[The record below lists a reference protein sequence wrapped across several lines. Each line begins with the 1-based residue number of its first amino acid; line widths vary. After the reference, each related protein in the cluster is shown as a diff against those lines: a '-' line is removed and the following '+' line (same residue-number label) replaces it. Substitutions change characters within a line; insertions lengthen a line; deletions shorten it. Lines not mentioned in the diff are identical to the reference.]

1 LKDFGN
7 CGDDFVMKIEDM
19 HFEDCGDLRT
29 ARATVVWEDCD
40 RPAQE
45 IYFGVPLEFGEFLSC
60 NAHAFILGSFLPAA
74 YAGER
79 RIAMNQAICPLLE
92 EGLITALGQFCQWDG
107 PPARMPRIEAEG
119 PSIPVLP
126 DKGRGAGCFLSGGID
141 SLSMLRANRLMY
153 PESHPN
159 YIEHCIVV
167 YGFDM
172 GSGEAWT
179 SHIEAL
185 SRTVD
190 SLSEVCRD
198 AKAQLI
204 PVYTNVRNLNDDLG
218 FWMFQFHGAAL
229 AAVGHAL
236 APILRSASI
245 AGTFDTKHLTP
256 GGSHPLID
264 PNYTSAD
271 LRIEHVGVRHSRF
284 AKTQMVA
291 EWETGLNNIRV
302 CTQIYSALKAS
313 SHAMNCGKCEK
324 CIRTM
329 TALAAIGKLSDCP
342 AFPVNDV
349 SKKVLGGVAIQRPYQ
364 RACYE
369 ELIEPLQAQ
378 GRDDLAQT
386 IKKLILKYRMKK
398 MLKDI
403 DKILCKGKLLAF
415 KKAVFNKTKN
425 PPAAT
430 QKNDQSPATKS

>member
-1 LKDFGN
+1 
-7 CGDDFVMKIEDM
+7 MKIEEI
-19 HFEDCGDLRT
+19 HFEDGGDLKT
-29 ARATVVWEDCD
+29 VRAAVVWEDCD

-45 IYFGVPLEFGEFLSC
+45 IYFGVPLEFGEYLSC

-79 RIAMNQAICPLLE
+79 RIAMNQAICPCLK
-92 EGLITALGQFCQWDG
+92 EGLITALGQFREWDD

-126 DKGRGAGCFLSGGID
+126 DKGRGAGCLLSGGID
-141 SLSMLRANRLMY
+141 SLAMLRVNRLMY
-153 PESHPN
+153 PASHPN

-172 GSGEAWT
+172 GTGETRT
-179 SHIEAL
+179 SHIEAFT
-185 SRTVD
+185 RTVD
-190 SLSEVCRD
+190 SLSEVTQD
-198 AKAQLI
+198 AKAKLI
-204 PVYTNVRNLNDDLG
+204 PVYTNVKSLNDDLD
-218 FWMFQFHGAAL
+218 FWMFQFHGAVL
-229 AAVGHAL
+229 AAVAHAL
-236 APILRSASI
+236 APIVRSACI

-271 LRIEHVGVRHSRF
+271 LRIEHVGLRYSRF

-291 EWETGLNNIRV
+291 EWEAGLNNIRV
-302 CTQIYSALKAS
+302 CTQIFSALKAS

-329 TALAAIGKLSDCP
+329 TALAAIGKLSDCR
-342 AFPVNDV
+342 AFPANDV
-349 SKKVLGGVAIQRPYQ
+349 SKELLGGVVIQRPYQ

-378 GRDDLAQT
+378 GRDDLAQA
-386 IKKLILKYRMKK
+386 IRKLLLKYRMKR
-398 MLKDI
+398 MLKGI
-403 DKILCKGKLLAF
+403 DRRLCGGKLLAF
-415 KKAVFNKTKN
+415 KKAVFKKTKT

-430 QKNDQSPATKS
+430 QKNEQSPPTDS